1 MRPRS
6 ALPRATVRAVTYDPA
21 GAPLDPAR
29 GEQIVASAEGVAVV
43 PSSRAPQEARP
54 VTRRSALPAPVRAAA
69 IGGAGVAAGLVLAA
83 MLPGRK
89 AGRRVI
95 VAPAPGRRKR
105 RLRAKQTTSVL
116 VDFHVLER

>member
-1 MRPRS
+1 
-6 ALPRATVRAVTYDPA
+6 VTYDPA

-29 GEQIVASAEGVAVV
+29 GEEILSRAEGVALVE
-43 PSSRAPQEARP
+43 SSRAPQEARP
-54 VTRRSALPAPVRAAA
+54 VTRRAALPAPVKAAA

-89 AGRRVI
+89 SGRRVI

-116 VDFHVLER
+116 VDFHVLEQ